1 MRRISIQGGKFTGLE
16 SSADG
21 SKSIDVIIVNAAEVS
36 RSYYKGEYDPKVKK
50 LPYCWSANTQTP
62 APEVPEDQ
70 RQSTR
75 CMDCVNNVRGS
86 GNGSGRACR
95 FHQRLAVVEERVL
108 DKVYQLQVPASS
120 IFGKERGK
128 GTMPLQAY
136 AKFLS
141 GHETPSIAVV
151 TRISFDGDSSVPKL
165 FFYPQRP
172 LEEEELDEVR
182 FMVDHDDTLQAIA
195 FTVDAYNVNGGS
207 PFIEVEG
214 FDINSL
220 S

>member
-108 DKVYQLQVPASS
+108 DKVYRLQVPASS
-120 IFGKERGK
+120 IFGKERSK

-207 PFIEVEG
+207 PFVEVEG